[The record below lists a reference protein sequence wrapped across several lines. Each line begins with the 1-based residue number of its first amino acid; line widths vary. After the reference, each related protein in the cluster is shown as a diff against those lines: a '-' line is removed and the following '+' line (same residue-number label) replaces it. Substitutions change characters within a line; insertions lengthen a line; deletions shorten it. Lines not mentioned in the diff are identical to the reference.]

1 MKNTLERLWNNYL
14 SDECAKMNTEE
25 ERLLTKAS
33 AELHQKASA
42 LLNQEQEAAM
52 RSYVDTLCNL
62 DAIFAKKAFFRG
74 CEFAVSFLLEA
85 MNLEKNTI

>member
-33 AELHQKASA
+33 AELHQKVSA

-85 MNLEKNTI
+85 MNLEKSS